1 MKYNDNWKYLKQK
14 DDDYQ
19 SDRLNQRKRKA
30 ELIKFRFKVPDK
42 DKIWFDSL
50 NKDDQYDVAR
60 SHYSSI
66 MFGITIG
73 TYFWDQMKIEHPG
86 DLQIQRK
93 LKLVKI
99 LK

>member
-14 DDDYQ
+14 DDNYQ
-19 SDRLNQRKRKA
+19 SDRASQRKRKA
-30 ELIKFRFKVPDK
+30 EIVKFRLKVPDV
-42 DKIWFDSL
+42 IWFDSL
-50 NKDDQYDVAR
+50 DEDSQHDVAR
-60 SHYSSI
+60 SYYNSI

-73 TYFWDQMKIEHPG
+73 TYYWNEMKIEHPG

>member
-1 MKYNDNWKYLKQK
+1 MKYNDNWKYLKKK

-19 SDRLNQRKRKA
+19 SDRENKRRRKA
-30 ELIKFRFKVPDK
+30 ELIKFRLKVPDT
-42 DKIWFDSL
+42 IWFDSL
-50 NKDDQYDVAR
+50 DKDSQHDISR
-60 SHYSSI
+60 SYYNSI
-66 MFGITIG
+66 IFGITIG
-73 TYFWDQMKIEHPG
+73 PYFWEQMKIEHPG